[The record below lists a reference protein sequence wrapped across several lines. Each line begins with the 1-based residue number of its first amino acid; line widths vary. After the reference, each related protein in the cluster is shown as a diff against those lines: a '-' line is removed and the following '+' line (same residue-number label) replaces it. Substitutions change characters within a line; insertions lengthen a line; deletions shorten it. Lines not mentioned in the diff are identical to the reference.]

1 MNNELYHHGV
11 SGMKW
16 GKRNGPPYPLN
27 AEGKADLRAQ
37 KKAARAENKEL
48 ASQVKKSQVYKNN
61 KMMNQMRAKKRVH
74 RDTAIGGLAS
84 AAVGFAAGGPVGAAA
99 GIIGG
104 ALVSSIASSTV
115 NKGRQIYENSKFKNM
130 KVSELKEKRA
140 YANEFAN
147 LSKKEQQKRMNDS
160 YDEPINGKYPSA
172 KQYKELKKLSRNKN
186 KEYYTKLADYTKNL
200 SDSDRMQYLEDFRP
214 QYISE
219 KNFLRNVKSYE
230 TSNSQNKYVN
240 QGIVVP
246 ESDKYKELRQKA
258 KDYDSKTPSDK
269 WDEQKSDDL
278 HRAAAIQRNEDM
290 VEYIRQTAK
299 DGRGDAEEERR
310 KKRR

>member
-130 KVSELKEKRA
+130 KVSELKEKM
-140 YANEFAN
+140 
-147 LSKKEQQKRMNDS
+147 MN
-160 YDEPINGKYPSA
+160 G
-172 KQYKELKKLSRNKN
+172 
-186 KEYYTKLADYTKNL
+186 
-200 SDSDRMQYLEDFRP
+200 
-214 QYISE
+214 
-219 KNFLRNVKSYE
+219 
-230 TSNSQNKYVN
+230 
-240 QGIVVP
+240 
-246 ESDKYKELRQKA
+246 
-258 KDYDSKTPSDK
+258 
-269 WDEQKSDDL
+269 
-278 HRAAAIQRNEDM
+278 
-290 VEYIRQTAK
+290 
-299 DGRGDAEEERR
+299 
-310 KKRR
+310 

>member
-1 MNNELYHHGV
+1 M
-11 SGMKW
+11 
-16 GKRNGPPYPLN
+16 N

-130 KVSELKEKRA
+130 KVSELKEKM
-140 YANEFAN
+140 
-147 LSKKEQQKRMNDS
+147 MN
-160 YDEPINGKYPSA
+160 G
-172 KQYKELKKLSRNKN
+172 
-186 KEYYTKLADYTKNL
+186 
-200 SDSDRMQYLEDFRP
+200 
-214 QYISE
+214 
-219 KNFLRNVKSYE
+219 
-230 TSNSQNKYVN
+230 
-240 QGIVVP
+240 
-246 ESDKYKELRQKA
+246 
-258 KDYDSKTPSDK
+258 
-269 WDEQKSDDL
+269 
-278 HRAAAIQRNEDM
+278 
-290 VEYIRQTAK
+290 
-299 DGRGDAEEERR
+299 
-310 KKRR
+310 

>member
-61 KMMNQMRAKKRVH
+61 KMMNQMRAKKRVQ

-130 KVSELKEKRA
+130 KVSELKEKKENA
-140 YANEFAN
+140 KEFA
-147 LSKKEQQKRMNDS
+147 KKSEAQ
-160 YDEPINGKYPSA
+160 I
-172 KQYKELKKLSRNKN
+172 L
-186 KEYYTKLADYTKNL
+186 KEYK
-200 SDSDRMQYLEDFRP
+200 DF
-214 QYISE
+214 QNFEKEIQQEWDKEHNIS
-219 KNFLRNVKSYE
+219 KSQRKE
-230 TSNSQNKYVN
+230 INKAN
-240 QGIVVP
+240 R
-246 ESDKYKELRQKA
+246 EM
-258 KDYDSKTPSDK
+258 
-269 WDEQKSDDL
+269 DDF
-278 HRAAAIQRNEDM
+278 
-290 VEYIRQTAK
+290 Y
-299 DGRGDAEEERR
+299 RR
-310 KKRR
+310 KRV

>member
-1 MNNELYHHGV
+1 MQNELYHHGV

-16 GKRNGPPYPLN
+16 GKRNGPPYPLD

-130 KVSELKEKRA
+130 KVSELKEK
-140 YANEFAN
+140 
-147 LSKKEQQKRMNDS
+147 KEN
-160 YDEPINGKYPSA
+160 A
-172 KQYKELKKLSRNKN
+172 
-186 KEYYTKLADYTKNL
+186 KEYAKKSEAQILKEYK
-200 SDSDRMQYLEDFRP
+200 DF
-214 QYISE
+214 QNFEKEIQQEWDKEHNIS
-219 KNFLRNVKSYE
+219 KSQRKE
-230 TSNSQNKYVN
+230 INKAN
-240 QGIVVP
+240 R
-246 ESDKYKELRQKA
+246 EM
-258 KDYDSKTPSDK
+258 
-269 WDEQKSDDL
+269 DDF
-278 HRAAAIQRNEDM
+278 
-290 VEYIRQTAK
+290 Y
-299 DGRGDAEEERR
+299 RR
-310 KKRR
+310 KRENAIKKRY